1 MIRRPPRSTL
11 TDTLF
16 PYTTLCR
23 SARLRP
29 SKTTRRMELE
39 PMSTTA
45 TRWSLALPWASD
57 AMAACCRL
65 VMPPSGLLEHQP
77 GRLLRLLQRRAAARR
92 AGVGHEVGIAR
103 KSVVAGKSVAGR
115 VDLGGTRII
124 KKTKQK
130 I

>member
-77 GRLLRLLQRRAAARR
+77 GRLLRLLQRRAAARQ
-92 AGVGHEVGIAR
+92 AGVGHEVGMCAER
-103 KSVVAGKSVAGR
+103 QLGSATCRER
-115 VDLGGTRII
+115 VCQYG
-124 KKTKQK
+124 
-130 I
+130 